1 MSSNCTRLVQRDTF
15 DGLFVRLA
23 HLDGIGE
30 GYNRMNHALKEYVET
45 GAAGVDCRAS
55 RPIGTVLKMPGPL
68 GTKDF
73 LVRKYDLDQ
82 IPVSKVRVSL
92 PAKWEVRRVRN

>member
-1 MSSNCTRLVQRDTF
+1 MVCMSSNCTRLVQRDTF

-45 GAAGVDCRAS
+45 GAAGVDCRA
-55 RPIGTVLKMPGPL
+55 
-68 GTKDF
+68 
-73 LVRKYDLDQ
+73 
-82 IPVSKVRVSL
+82 
-92 PAKWEVRRVRN
+92 